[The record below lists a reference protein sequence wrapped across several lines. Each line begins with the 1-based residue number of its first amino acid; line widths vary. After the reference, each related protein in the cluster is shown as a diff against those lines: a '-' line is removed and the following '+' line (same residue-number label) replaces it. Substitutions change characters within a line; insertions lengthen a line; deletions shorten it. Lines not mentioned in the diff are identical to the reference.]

1 MASSAH
7 ERDDDLNLPV
17 EEDYEHLIE
26 DYSHLAPPTEGELLQ
41 GRVVKVTPVEVI
53 VDFGYK
59 LEGLVPIEQV
69 RQPDGTVSFKVGDAI
84 DVMID
89 RQGPQPDGYS
99 LLSHSKASR
108 LRIWDTLERAMREQ
122 LLVSGRV
129 TERTKG
135 GLMVDVGVPAFMPG
149 SQVDM
154 RPSHDLD
161 QFLGQDIPVKVIKL
175 NRRRGNVVV
184 SRKMAIEEDV
194 KVRKERALEHLEEGA
209 IVSGTVKNLT
219 EYGAFVDLGGIDG
232 LLHVSDMSHGR
243 VTHASEVVRVGDELT
258 VKILKF
264 DRAKERISLGLRQL
278 TPDPWE
284 TLPERCP
291 AGSKVVGRV
300 MSITDYGAFI
310 EIEPGV
316 EGLIHISEMTWS
328 RRMKHPSKVV
338 KVGDEVEAVV
348 LEVKPRDRRVSLGIK
363 QLEADPWTTVAQRY
377 SIGSVVEGRVRKLTE
392 FGAFLE
398 IEEGVDGLVHVS
410 DLSWTKHVKDPTEVL
425 RKGQVMQAV
434 ILNIDAPNRRLSL
447 GVKQLQPDAWESF
460 FRSHEVNDLVR
471 GRVCRSA
478 AFGLFVEVAPGVE
491 GLCHKSEIPAMPDRG
506 QAADALLPVGEEYD
520 FKIIKLNEGERKIGL
535 SLRAVAEE
543 EERTRLED
551 YQRQAAAATMT
562 IEEAMN
568 RRGKGEGR

>member
-1 MASSAH
+1 MASSA
-7 ERDDDLNLPV
+7 DKQAMDVDFPS

-26 DYSHLAPPTEGELLQ
+26 DYSHLAPPSEGELLQ
-41 GRVVKVTPVEVI
+41 GRVVKVTPQELI

-69 RQPDGTVSFKVGDAI
+69 RQADGTVPFKAADPI

-89 RQGPQPDGYS
+89 RSGPQPDGYV
-99 LLSHSKASR
+99 LLSFSKASR
-108 LRIWDTLERAMREQ
+108 LRIWDNLEQAMRDQ

-149 SQVDM
+149 SQIDL
-154 RPSHDLD
+154 RPIHDLD
-161 QFLGQDIPVKVIKL
+161 QFLNQDIPVKVLKI

-184 SRKMAIEEDV
+184 SRKLAIEEEMKARKHTAIDV
-194 KVRKERALEHLEEGA
+194 LVEGG
-209 IVSGTVKNLT
+209 VVTGTIKNLT

-243 VTHASEVVRVGDELT
+243 VNHPSEVVHVGDEIT

-264 DRAKERISLGLRQL
+264 DREKERISLGIRQL

-284 TLPERCP
+284 TLPTRCP
-291 AGSKVVGRV
+291 AGSRIVGRV
-300 MSITDYGAFI
+300 MSVTDYGAFV

-338 KVGDEVEAVV
+338 KAGDQVEAVV
-348 LEVKPRDRRVSLGIK
+348 LEVKVRDRRVSLGIK
-363 QLEADPWTTVAQRY
+363 QLEADPWTTVGERY
-377 SIGSVVEGRVRKLTE
+377 AIGSVVEGRVRKLTD

-398 IEEGVDGLVHVS
+398 IEDGVDGLVHVS
-410 DLSWTKHVKDPTEVL
+410 DLSWTKHVKHPSEFL
-425 RKGQVMQAV
+425 KKGQMMQAV
-434 ILNIDAPNRRLSL
+434 ILSIDAPNRRLSL

-460 FRSHEVNDLVR
+460 FRSHEVGDLVR
-471 GRVCRSA
+471 GRVCRTA
-478 AFGLFVEVAPGVE
+478 AFGMFVELAPGVE
-491 GLCHKSEIPAMPDRG
+491 ALCHKSEIPAMPDKPAG
-506 QAADALLPVGEEYD
+506 ETALPIGAEYD
-520 FKIIKLNEGERKIGL
+520 FKIIKMNETEKKIGL
-535 SLRAVAEE
+535 SLRAVAED

-568 RRGKGEGR
+568 IRGKGEGR